1 MPHNIDTGHSQKELV
16 AAFRELRASSRE
28 VLRVRTAELFFAATK
43 IAPKPDLRDCRSEA
57 DARFAAARA
66 NWARITC
73 EILATA
79 THFSGADLAA
89 TADKTPK
96 PKTRKPRK

>member
-1 MPHNIDTGHSQKELV
+1 MPSIVTKYSQKELV
-16 AAFRELRASSRE
+16 AAFRELRDASRE

-66 NWARITC
+66 NWALVTC
-73 EILATA
+73 EILAA
-79 THFSGADLAA
+79 TTRFSGEADIPKEVAA
-89 TADKTPK
+89 KC
-96 PKTRKPRK
+96 

>member
-28 VLRVRTAELFFAATK
+28 VLRVRTTEMFFAATK
-43 IAPKPDLRDCRSEA
+43 IEPKPDFRDRRNKA

-79 THFSGADLAA
+79 TRFSGEDLA
-89 TADKTPK
+89 
-96 PKTRKPRK
+96 

>member
-28 VLRVRTAELFFAATK
+28 VLRVRTAELYFAATK
-43 IAPKPDLRDCRSEA
+43 IAPKPDLRDCRSEVY
-57 DARFAAARA
+57 ARFAAARA

-79 THFSGADLAA
+79 TRFSGAGLDEP
-89 TADKTPK
+89 ADKNTK
-96 PKTRKPRK
+96 TETRKPRK

>member
-1 MPHNIDTGHSQKELV
+1 MPSIVTKYSQKELV
-16 AAFRELRASSRE
+16 AAFRELRDASRE
-28 VLRVRTAELFFAATK
+28 VLCVRTAEQFFAATK
-43 IAPKPDLRDCRSEA
+43 IASKPSLRDCRNEA

-79 THFSGADLAA
+79 THFSGEADIPKEVAA
-89 TADKTPK
+89 K
-96 PKTRKPRK
+96 